1 MQHTCSPRF
10 NGHGSSTHN
19 GGSTVAGRWCRRIS
33 EIRAVGCVQQWRSP
47 KHQRRGCHR
56 PRHWIAHA
64 TGAAV
69 ARDQHIAHD
78 IAGLERPQE
87 LKNDVAKS
95 QHIGKRDLFLL
106 PFQ

>member
-1 MQHTCSPRF
+1 LDVSSDGALPSI
-10 NGHGSSTHN
+10 NGED
-19 GGSTVAGRWCRRIS
+19 V
-33 EIRAVGCVQQWRSP
+33 
-47 KHQRRGCHR
+47 
-56 PRHWIAHA
+56 IAHA